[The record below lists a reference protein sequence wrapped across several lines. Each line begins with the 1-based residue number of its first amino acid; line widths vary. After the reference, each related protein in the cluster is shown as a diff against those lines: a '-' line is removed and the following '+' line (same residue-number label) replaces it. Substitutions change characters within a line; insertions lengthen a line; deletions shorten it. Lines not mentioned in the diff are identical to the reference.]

1 MDAIKLY
8 LKDIRTLPLLTPLQ
22 ERDTARKVRKGDK
35 KARQKMI
42 KSNLR
47 LVINIA
53 KKYSYLG
60 VPMLDL
66 IEEGNLGL
74 MKAVNKYDPEKGYRF
89 STYAAWWIKQYITRA
104 VANQGKTVRI
114 PVYVMEMLMRFQKVK
129 KHLAQLQKK
138 NPQLSDMAKKMKL
151 PLSRVKQLNR
161 MVSNI
166 ASLNAP
172 IGESGG
178 SEFMDLIEDESIV
191 TAVDELS
198 KFLLQERIK
207 GLLEKM
213 TPREKKIL
221 TLRFG
226 LEDGVPHTLRD
237 TAKNFGITRERVRQI
252 EAACMMKLRK
262 MMEEQ
267 EKEAEDRLLKGK
279 STRKSSRVNKI
290 VKVVRRVVGMKSLKY
305 SAKGAVKKATAR
317 KPDGK
322 TKKVT
327 VGKSEKITDRRKL
340 SSDRRKPVSDRREK
354 DAVRVETIKKG
365 VKGKKGNT

>member
-8 LKDIRTLPLLTPLQ
+8 LKDIRDLPLLTAEEEKELAQ
-22 ERDTARKVRKGDK
+22 KVKKGDK

-74 MKAVNKYDPEKGYRF
+74 MKAVTKYDPDKGYRF
-89 STYAAWWIKQYITRA
+89 STYAAWWIKQFITRA

-114 PVYVMEMLMRFQKVK
+114 PVYVMEMLMRFRKVK
-129 KHLAQLQKK
+129 KHLLQKMK
-138 NPQLSDMAKKMKL
+138 KTPQLSDIAKKMKL
-151 PLSRVKQLNR
+151 PVGRVRQLNH
-161 MVSNI
+161 MASSI

-172 IGESGG
+172 IGETGD
-178 SEFMDLIEDESIV
+178 SEFMDLIEDENIV
-191 TAVDELS
+191 NSVDELS
-198 KFLLQERIK
+198 KFLLHERIE

-213 TPREKKIL
+213 TEREKKIL

-226 LEDGVPHTLRD
+226 LGEDGVSHTLRD
-237 TAKNFGITRERVRQI
+237 TAKHFGITRERVRQI
-252 EAACMMKLRK
+252 EAACMQKLRK

-267 EKEAEDRLLKGK
+267 EKESEELFA
-279 STRKSSRVNKI
+279 
-290 VKVVRRVVGMKSLKY
+290 RR
-305 SAKGAVKKATAR
+305 
-317 KPDGK
+317 
-322 TKKVT
+322 TKKRK
-327 VGKSEKITDRRKL
+327 KS
-340 SSDRRKPVSDRREK
+340 
-354 DAVRVETIKKG
+354 AVRSTKHRI
-365 VKGKKGNT
+365 